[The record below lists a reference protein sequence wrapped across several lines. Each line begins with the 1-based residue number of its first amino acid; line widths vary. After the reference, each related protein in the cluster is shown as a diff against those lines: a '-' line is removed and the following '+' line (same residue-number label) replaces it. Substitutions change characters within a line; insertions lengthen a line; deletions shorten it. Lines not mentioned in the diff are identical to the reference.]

1 MEYQKIIYLRDN
13 EGIQPSKIR
22 EKSWVEINEN
32 ARGIYNINS
41 QMKFNTTTLKALR
54 NRILRTILLRLLIC
68 LIRLYVSLHFL

>member
-41 QMKFNTTTLKALR
+41 QIKFNTTTLKVLR

>member
-13 EGIQPSKIR
+13 KGIQPSKIR
-22 EKSWVEINEN
+22 EKSWVETNEN
-32 ARGIYNINS
+32 ARGTYNINS
-41 QMKFNTTTLKALR
+41 QIKFNTTTLKVLR

>member
-22 EKSWVEINEN
+22 EKSWVETNEN

-41 QMKFNTTTLKALR
+41 QIKFNTTTLKVLR
-54 NRILRTILLRLLIC
+54 NRILLTILVRLLIC
-68 LIRLYVSLHFL
+68 LIRLCVSLHFL

>member
-13 EGIQPSKIR
+13 KGIQPSKIR
-22 EKSWVEINEN
+22 EKSWVETNEN

-41 QMKFNTTTLKALR
+41 QIKFNTTTLKVLR
-54 NRILRTILLRLLIC
+54 NRILHTILLRLLIC

>member
-22 EKSWVEINEN
+22 EKSWVETNEN

-41 QMKFNTTTLKALR
+41 QIKFNTTTLKVLR